1 MRGPGQT
8 DGRKVGRIALVV
20 YVLLTFALTWTA
32 WIVPAAFLAPGNG
45 GFFGVGGPV
54 FLLGVSAPAFVA
66 LALTAYCEG
75 RAGVARLLARIGRW
89 QLGARLYL
97 FAIGYMAAIKLLAA
111 LIHRM
116 AMGAWPA
123 FGDTPLPLMLGAI
136 LVSTWMQAGEEVGW
150 RGYALPRLATHLGLG
165 GASVLLGVVWA
176 LWHLPLFFLQGSGSD
191 GQSFPIYLVQVTAL
205 SVAMSWLYWRALGSL
220 LLVMLMHASV
230 NNTIGIVPAAVP
242 NAVHPM
248 SLEGSLVAWATIG
261 VSSVVAAVLLLRMR
275 GAEIGAMLNSGSH
288 PPQLGQSGA
297 RQPILLATADS
308 RGRGPTTGCS
318 GRSAAQPTAEP

>member
-1 MRGPGQT
+1 MPDSGQT
-8 DGRKVGRIALVV
+8 DGRRAGRITLVA

-32 WIVPAAFLAPGNG
+32 WIVPAAFLGPGTG

-54 FLLGVSAPAFVA
+54 FLLGVFAPAFVA

-89 QLGARLYL
+89 RLGAHLYL

-116 AMGAWPA
+116 AVGAWPA
-123 FGDTPLPLMLGAI
+123 FGDTPLLLMLGGI
-136 LVSTWMQAGEEVGW
+136 LVSTWVQAGEEVGW
-150 RGYALPRLATHLGLG
+150 RGYALPRLAAHLGLG

-191 GQSFPIYLVQVTAL
+191 GQSFPIYLVFVTAL
-205 SVAMSWLYWRALGSL
+205 SVAMSWLYWRARGSL

-230 NNTIGIVPAAVP
+230 NNTIGIVPAALP
-242 NAVHPM
+242 DAVHPM
-248 SLEGSLVAWATIG
+248 SLEGSLAAWATIG
-261 VSSVVAAVLLLRMR
+261 VSSLVAAVLLLRMR
-275 GAEIGAMLNSGSH
+275 GAEIGA
-288 PPQLGQSGA
+288 
-297 RQPILLATADS
+297 LAMPANDA
-308 RGRGPTTGCS
+308 P
-318 GRSAAQPTAEP
+318 

>member
-1 MRGPGQT
+1 MRGPRQT
-8 DGRKVGRIALVV
+8 DGRKVGRIVLVV

-32 WIVPAAFLAPGNG
+32 WIVPGAFLAPGNA

-54 FLLGVSAPAFVA
+54 FLLGVFAPAIVA

-89 QLGARLYL
+89 QVGARFYL
-97 FAIGYMAAIKLLAA
+97 FAIGYMAATKLLAA

-116 AMGAWPA
+116 AVGAWPA

-136 LVSTWMQAGEEVGW
+136 LVSTWVQAGEEVGW

-165 GASVLLGVVWA
+165 SASVLLGVVWG

-191 GQSFPIYLVQVTAL
+191 GQSFPIYLVHVTAL
-205 SVAMSWLYWRALGSL
+205 SVAMSWLYWRAQGSL

-230 NNTIGIVPAAVP
+230 NNTTGIVPAALP
-242 NAVHPM
+242 NAVNPM
-248 SLEGSLVAWATIG
+248 SLEGSLVAWATVG
-261 VSSVVAAVLLLRMR
+261 VSSVVAALLLLRMR

-288 PPQLGQSGA
+288 PPQLGQPGA
-297 RQPILLATADS
+297 
-308 RGRGPTTGCS
+308 
-318 GRSAAQPTAEP
+318 